1 MGVANTGEDGRD
13 TVDQGVGEGQAKRVE
28 IRGDGEGDARRPEAS
43 LRFRSSPSPNRGG
56 VCRIPGDVRGVVLH
70 STEGSLEGALRTFA
84 MQGGVSAHY
93 AIDRDGT
100 VVGIVPEGD
109 VAFHVAAFGNRPA
122 LNRRRPA
129 WLVQY
134 DGRFS
139 AVNACTVGIELV
151 GFARTGFTE
160 AQYSAL
166 GAMCAGIAMRWGF
179 PADADRVVTHAS
191 LQMDRSDPGDAFDW
205 DALWGAVR
213 IASPGGIGGWSEGDR
228 EIVEVVR
235 ALGADASGVRGWIER
250 LGAYEASSKS
260 GALEDRA

>member
-1 MGVANTGEDGRD
+1 MTGRY
-13 TVDQGVGEGQAKRVE
+13 
-28 IRGDGEGDARRPEAS
+28 
-43 LRFRSSPSPNRGG
+43 F
-56 VCRIPGDVRGVVLH
+56 VLH
-70 STEGSLEGALRTFA
+70 STEGSLEGALRTFVQ
-84 MQGGVSAHY
+84 QGGVSAHY

-122 LNRRRPA
+122 LNRRRPE
-129 WLVQY
+129 WLVPY
-134 DGRFS
+134 DRRFS

-151 GFARTGFTE
+151 GFAHIGFTA
-160 AQYSAL
+160 AQYASR
-166 GAMCAGIAMRWGF
+166 GAMCAGIALRWGF
-179 PADADRVVTHAS
+179 PPDGAHIVTHAS

-213 IASPGGIGGWSEGDR
+213 IASPGGIGGWSEGGR
-228 EIVEVVR
+228 EIMEVVR

>member
-1 MGVANTGEDGRD
+1 
-13 TVDQGVGEGQAKRVE
+13 
-28 IRGDGEGDARRPEAS
+28 
-43 LRFRSSPSPNRGG
+43 
-56 VCRIPGDVRGVVLH
+56 
-70 STEGSLEGALRTFA
+70 
-84 MQGGVSAHY
+84 MQSGVSAHY

-109 VAFHVAAFGNRPA
+109 VAFHVAAFGNQPA

-139 AVNACTVGIELV
+139 ALNACTVGIELV

-213 IASPGGIGGWSEGDR
+213 IASPGGIGGWSEGDP

-235 ALGADASGVRGWIER
+235 ALGADASGVRGWIEC